1 MEAPSLTAAI
11 AVAVVVAVDIPSS
24 PEAAAFL
31 LDTFKS
37 KRLLGAIIDGGF
49 SVNMELQAIVKD

>member
-11 AVAVVVAVDIPSS
+11 ADADAVDFPSS
-24 PEAAAFL
+24 PAAAAFL
-31 LDTFKS
+31 LDPFKS

-49 SVNMELQAIVKD
+49 TVNMELQAIVKD